1 MSGGFVRE
9 GQLSVIGVRLSARW
23 AGIGRVEPMTGNR
36 LRKAVFV
43 AVVLKSSKE
52 IEKMRRAGQI
62 VREVLELVRSLVKPG
77 ATTFDLEKAADE
89 RLKELGVKA
98 AFKGYHGFP
107 CVLCT
112 SVNSEVVHGI
122 PSPKRVL
129 KQGDIVSV
137 DFGVVVDGYYGDSA
151 ITVPVGAID
160 AKAAR
165 LLKATEESLKAG
177 IAAVR
182 PGATLGD
189 VGAAVQGVVEREG
202 FSVVRD
208 FVGHG
213 IGSQMHEDPQVP
225 NFGQAGQGM
234 KLKAGM
240 VIAIE
245 PMVNAGRPDVM
256 VLDDGWTAVA
266 KDGSMSAHFEHTVA
280 VTADGARILTE

>member
-1 MSGGFVRE
+1 M
-9 GQLSVIGVRLSARW
+9 
-23 AGIGRVEPMTGNR
+23 
-36 LRKAVFV
+36 
-43 AVVLKSSKE
+43 AVVLKSSQE
-52 IEKMRRAGQI
+52 IEKMRRAGQV
-62 VREVLELVRSLVKPG
+62 VREVLELVRSRVKPG
-77 ATTFDLEKAADE
+77 ATTFDLEKAAQE
-89 RLKELGVKA
+89 RLDELGVKA

-137 DFGVVVDGYYGDSA
+137 DFGVVIDGYYGDAA
-151 ITVPVGAID
+151 ITVPVGKVTPD
-160 AKAAR
+160 AER
-165 LLKATEESLKAG
+165 LLKVTEASLQAG
-177 IAAVR
+177 IAVVR

-189 VGAAVQGVVEREG
+189 VGAAVQKVVEREG

-213 IGSQMHEDPQVP
+213 IGAQMHEEPQVP
-225 NFGQAGQGM
+225 NFGEAGRGM
-234 KLKAGM
+234 KLRAGM

-245 PMVNAGRPDVM
+245 PMVNAGKPDVV

-280 VTADGARILTE
+280 VTPTGARILTE